1 MKPAGCDPPNTHQPH
16 SLTEEQKT
24 HICRLFN
31 MTSRV
36 PCSPRPHD
44 DSGSASAV
52 AQQRSFASCSL
63 MCWRLTPSVC
73 VFVCLSVKNLKLPQT
88 DQKST
93 KGSLRPFDRRL
104 QKLLHPLGT
113 CFTVAFR
120 PFFFLNV
127 LLSQPRVKCT
137 FHQGYEGAAAAPV
150 PLMNAKS
157 RRAHL

>member
-113 CFTVAFR
+113 CFTVAIR
-120 PFFFLNV
+120 PFFFFFFFEC
-127 LLSQPRVKCT
+127 S
-137 FHQGYEGAAAAPV
+137 
-150 PLMNAKS
+150 PLTASGEMHISS
-157 RRAHL
+157 RLRRGRRRRSARASHEC